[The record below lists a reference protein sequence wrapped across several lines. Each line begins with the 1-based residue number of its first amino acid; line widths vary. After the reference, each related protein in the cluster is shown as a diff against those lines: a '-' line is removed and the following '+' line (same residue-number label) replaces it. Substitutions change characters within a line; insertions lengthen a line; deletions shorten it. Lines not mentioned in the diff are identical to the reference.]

1 MNNRLKRIRFCVILE
16 PEVVVQMRWKKTGC
30 MLLALLVWITGISA
44 SASNIKSLQNQK
56 SQNEKEL
63 KNIQS
68 QISGLE
74 GKKNALSSEINGLN
88 DELTETLLNIA
99 VLESDLADKEVQ
111 IKEAQIAYE
120 EAKATEEQQYE
131 AMKLRIQ
138 YLYEAGSESYLELF
152 LTSDSMAELMNKV
165 DYAEELQEYD
175 NRLLDEYKAAKQAV
189 IELQK
194 RLEEEKAELLEMQE
208 QLEEEKAN
216 LQAVIARKQTEVA
229 NFDSQL
235 SAARA
240 KASEYQQK
248 IKEQNSQIKRLQE
261 EAARAAAAAKAAA
274 KNTAKPSG
282 GDSGGAMGGGGGASS
297 DGGAAGSSSGN
308 SSSGGSSG
316 SSSSDS
322 SGGGSSDSS
331 GSGSSGSSGSSSSGG
346 GGGSSIASYGL
357 QFVGNP
363 YVSGGNSLTNG
374 TDCSGF
380 VNLVHAH
387 FGISTPRQSGA
398 LAGGGRAVSDSDKQP
413 GDVVCYAGH
422 VGIYIGNNQIV
433 HASTP
438 SSGIKVT
445 NMYYRS
451 ILGIRRYW

>member
-1 MNNRLKRIRFCVILE
+1 MK
-16 PEVVVQMRWKKTGC
+16 WKKTSC
-30 MLLALLVWITGISA
+30 LLLAAVVWVTGISA
-44 SASNIKSLQNQK
+44 SATSVKSLQNQK

-74 GKKNALSSEINGLN
+74 GKKNALSNEVNGLN
-88 DELTETLLNIA
+88 DDLTNTLLNIE

-111 IKEAQIAYE
+111 IEEAQIAFE

-138 YLYEAGSESYLELF
+138 YLYESGNVGYMELL
-152 LTSDSMAELMNKV
+152 LTSDSVADLMNKV

-189 IELQK
+189 IELQA
-194 RLEEEKAELLEMQE
+194 RLEEEKEELLEMQA

-216 LQAVIARKQTEVA
+216 LEAMIARKRSEIA

-240 KASEYQQK
+240 RVSEYQQK
-248 IKEQNSQIKRLQE
+248 IKEQNAQIRKLQE
-261 EAARAAAAAKAAA
+261 EEARRAAAARAA
-274 KNTAKPSG
+274 KNAAKPSQDNNGNG
-282 GDSGGAMGGGGGASS
+282 GNADAGTVSSKDEGGSAGSGSS
-297 DGGAAGSSSGN
+297 GGSSSGGG
-308 SSSGGSSG
+308 SSGGSSG
-316 SSSSDS
+316 
-322 SGGGSSDSS
+322 GG
-331 GSGSSGSSGSSSSGG
+331 SSGG
-346 GGGSSIASYGL
+346 GGGVGGSIASYGL
-357 QFVGNP
+357 QFVGRP
-363 YVSGGNSLTNG
+363 YVYGGNSLTDG

-387 FGISTPRQSGA
+387 FGISTPRDSGS
-398 LAGGGRAVSDSDKQP
+398 LAGGGRGVSESEMQP
-413 GDVVCYAGH
+413 GDVVCYYGH
-422 VGIYIGNNQIV
+422 VGIYIGGGQIV
-433 HASTP
+433 HASTER
-438 SSGIKVT
+438 SGIKVT

-451 ILGIRRYW
+451 IRCVRRYW